1 MKRIG
6 ILTFHRPVN
15 YGAFLQSFSLS
26 NELKKR
32 FPDAKIEIIDYIAPI
47 EKRKIYLDI
56 LRELK
61 YRGVKSML
69 AEMVKVGVFKKS
81 LRFLSLSKESF
92 CTDDISAFYKRVSK
106 DYDCLII
113 GSDAVLNWE
122 QNGYPS
128 AFYPPAECTI
138 PVFGYAV
145 SAHGLKLNKL
155 SEEQKQYCKDS
166 FSRFSFIGARDNNTY
181 KFAEGSGYDG
191 ELVHVCDPTFFTD
204 LGLVEKNADG
214 WEERIRRKYGFDV
227 NDEYIVFMVNDN
239 NLTKKLYDYYGKKY
253 KIVTLFKN
261 TPNADVFMYDLNP
274 FEWVKV
280 LSRAKVIFTQYF
292 HGALLGLKNNVGT
305 VIVDMAGDNTEYESK
320 LCDVIVKRL
329 GLGELYFTRSTSADV
344 GKMTEAADGVLE
356 GRYKALISDAVE
368 KEKMTSEQFFDRLKE
383 CIYE

>member
-1 MKRIG
+1 
-6 ILTFHRPVN
+6 
-15 YGAFLQSFSLS
+15 
-26 NELKKR
+26 
-32 FPDAKIEIIDYIAPI
+32 
-47 EKRKIYLDI
+47 
-56 LRELK
+56 
-61 YRGVKSML
+61 
-69 AEMVKVGVFKKS
+69 
-81 LRFLSLSKESF
+81 
-92 CTDDISAFYKRVSK
+92 
-106 DYDCLII
+106 
-113 GSDAVLNWE
+113 
-122 QNGYPS
+122 
-128 AFYPPAECTI
+128 
-138 PVFGYAV
+138 
-145 SAHGLKLNKL
+145 
-155 SEEQKQYCKDS
+155 
-166 FSRFSFIGARDNNTY
+166 
-181 KFAEGSGYDG
+181 
-191 ELVHVCDPTFFTD
+191 
-204 LGLVEKNADG
+204 
-214 WEERIRRKYGFDV
+214 
-227 NDEYIVFMVNDN
+227 MVNDN